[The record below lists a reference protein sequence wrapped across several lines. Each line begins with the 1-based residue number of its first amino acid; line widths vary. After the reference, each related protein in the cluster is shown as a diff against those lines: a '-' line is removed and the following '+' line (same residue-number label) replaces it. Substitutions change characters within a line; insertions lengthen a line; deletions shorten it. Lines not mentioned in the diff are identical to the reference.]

1 MPQYKE
7 KIGLKH
13 GVDIIV
19 RRKDGTIKEERHYGD
34 IKDGVKRKIR
44 DGFFTRLIKKL
55 SGKAIDSD
63 MVMNA
68 GRAAVAGLI
77 LKDVSVNDFDWLAI
91 GTGTN
96 APVATQTTLQTETHR
111 VAGTGTRVMTAVAND
126 TAQLVATF
134 SGFSGTEAVT
144 EIGMFNAAAAGDMA
158 MRQTF
163 SVLNVDWDKGDSIE
177 ATVKIQVT

>member
-7 KIGLKH
+7 KVGLRH

-19 RRKDGTIKEERHYGD
+19 RRKDGSIKDERHYGD

-55 SGKAIDSD
+55 SAKPIDSD

-68 GRAAVAGLI
+68 GKAAIAGLI
-77 LKDVSVNDFDWLAI
+77 LTDVSVNDFDYLAI
-91 GTGTN
+91 GTGTT
-96 APVATQTTLQTETHR
+96 APVATQTTLVTETHR
-111 VAGTGTRVMTAVAND
+111 GAGTGTRVVTAVAND
-126 TAQLVATF
+126 TAQLVFSF
-134 SGFSGTEAVT
+134 SGYSGTEAVT
-144 EIGMFNAAAAGDMA
+144 EIGMLNAAAAGDML

-163 SVLNVDWDKGDSIE
+163 AALNVDWDEGDSIDM
-177 ATVKIQVT
+177 TVKVQVS

>member
-1 MPQYKE
+1 MSQYKE
-7 KIGLKH
+7 KIGLRH
-13 GVDIIV
+13 GVDIVV
-19 RRKDGTIKEERHYGD
+19 RRKDRSIKEERHYGD

-55 SGKAIDSD
+55 SGKPIDSD

-77 LKDVSVNDFDWLAI
+77 LTDVSVNDYDYLAI

-111 VAGTGTRVMTAVAND
+111 GAGTGTRVTTAVTDD
-126 TAQLVATF
+126 TAQLVFTF
-134 SGFSGTEAVT
+134 SGYSGTEAIT
-144 EIGMFNAAAAGDMA
+144 EIGTFNAAAVGDML

-163 SVLNVDWDKGDSIE
+163 SVLNVDWDKGDSMV
-177 ATVKIQVT
+177 ATVKVQVS